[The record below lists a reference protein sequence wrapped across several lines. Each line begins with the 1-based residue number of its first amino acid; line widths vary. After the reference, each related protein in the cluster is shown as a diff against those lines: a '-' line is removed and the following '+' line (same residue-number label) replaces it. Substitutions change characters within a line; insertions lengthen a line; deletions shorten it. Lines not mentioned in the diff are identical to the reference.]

1 MEQNNKRINI
11 CIKMQRYPLLISN
24 EDEQLFFNAEKMI
37 NQLIAKYENWQ
48 PNLSV
53 QNHLSLALLDLAYQY
68 LKIKDK
74 LKVVE

>member
-1 MEQNNKRINI
+1 MEQNNKSINI

-24 EDEQLFFNAEKMI
+24 EDEQLFYNAEKMI
-37 NQLIAKYENWQ
+37 NQLIAKYESWQ
-48 PNLSV
+48 PNLSD